1 MLIVAG
7 GIPGSQPLVIA
18 LTNRKEKLLMLV
30 SVILIKTSV
39 ELKAI
44 YLAALNYYMIR
55 ASGRVREKMENFAK

>member
-7 GIPGSQPLVIA
+7 RIPGSQPLVIA
-18 LTNRKEKLLMLV
+18 LTNRKEKRLMLV

-44 YLAALNYYMIR
+44 YLAALNYYMITKHITY
-55 ASGRVREKMENFAK
+55 S